1 MRSKARNSG
10 LAAGWRSRLLLASLL
25 TVLVLLAGC
34 RPAPDPELEPL
45 PLGGD
50 FKLVGHDGKPFD
62 SRSLRGQVVWVFFG
76 YTSCPDVC
84 PTTLARLAKAREILA
99 EERLSLLVKTVFI
112 SVDPERDTPA
122 AIKDYLG
129 YFSLP
134 VNGITGAPEEIAA
147 VAKSYGAA
155 YEKVDSG
162 SAAGYLINHS
172 TYVYLLDGQ
181 GRVRHLFGHSESPES
196 IAEMTIR
203 LLRDAS
209 CFHDPA

>member
-1 MRSKARNSG
+1 MRSTAKNKGARRRRVCG
-10 LAAGWRSRLLLASLL
+10 LGMLLALLLSAC
-25 TVLVLLAGC
+25 GP
-34 RPAPDPELEPL
+34 PAIDPELQIL

-62 SRSLRGQVVWVFFG
+62 SRSLRGSVVWVFFG
-76 YTSCPDVC
+76 YTTCPDVC
-84 PTTLARLAKAREILA
+84 PTTLARLTKAREILK
-99 EERLSLLVKTVFI
+99 EEKMALLVRSAFI
-112 SVDPERDTPA
+112 TVDPERDPPETLQ
-122 AIKDYLG
+122 KYLS

-134 VNGITGAPEEIAA
+134 VNGITGPPEEIAA

-162 SAAGYLINHS
+162 SAGGYLVNHS

-181 GRVRHLFGHSESPES
+181 GRLRHLFGHSDSPER
-196 IAEMTIR
+196 IAEMTMR

-209 CFHDPA
+209 CFHDPSP